1 MPKLLRAWQ
10 AHGLHPLRSGVGA
23 ALGIALTAL
32 IGTLMARTSGGPFL
46 LASLGA
52 SAVLA
57 FAVPASPLAQPRA
70 IIGGNIVSALAGVG
84 VVKLLSTGLGPAG
97 LGNAAIPLA
106 LGAAILLMHF
116 SRTLHPPG
124 GAVALTAVMGGPA
137 IVALGWRFVLSP
149 VAVNSLVLVGA
160 AWVFNN
166 LAGSRY
172 PHRPEVLPEHRSP
185 APPTYT
191 RADLDAVLAELEDL
205 PDVDADDLDA
215 IFRAVSARVQM
226 QSA

>member
-23 ALGIALTAL
+23 ALGVALAAL
-32 IGTLMARTSGGPFL
+32 IGTLVARISGGPWL
-46 LASLGA
+46 MAPLGA

-70 IIGGNIVSALAGVG
+70 IIGGNIVSALAGVC
-84 VVKLLSTGLGPAG
+84 VVKLLPAG
-97 LGNAAIPLA
+97 LAYAAIPLA
-106 LGAAILLMHF
+106 LGTAILLMHF

-137 IVALGWRFVLSP
+137 ITALGWRFILSP
-149 VAVNSLVLVGA
+149 VAMNSLVLVGA
-160 AWVFNN
+160 AWAFNN
-166 LAGSRY
+166 FAGSRY
-172 PHRPEVLPEHRSP
+172 PHRPELLPEHRSP
-185 APPTYT
+185 APPAYT

-215 IFRAVSARVQM
+215 IFRAVSARARQ
-226 QSA
+226 QSV

>member
-84 VVKLLSTGLGPAG
+84 VVKLLPAG
-97 LGNAAIPLA
+97 LGNATIPLA

-185 APPTYT
+185 APPAYS

-205 PDVDADDLDA
+205 PDVAADDLDA
-215 IFRAVSARVQM
+215 IFRAVSARVRQ
-226 QSA
+226 QSL